1 MPRTIIALTA
11 CRRLFLG
18 LFLSLVLAPPA
29 APQTLHVGVGGAFT
43 SMDPHYHNVGPNNV
57 LTEHVFDQFL
67 HFDPSFHLA
76 PGLAVSWTPIDDRT
90 WEFKLRQ
97 GVTFHDGTP
106 FTAEDVVFTFGR
118 IPLVVSSPS
127 SFNFAVKPIDRIEV
141 IDPQTIRLRTATPSP
156 LLAYNMAAVRIV
168 SRKNGQDA
176 GTGDYNSLK
185 AAIGTGPY
193 RVTEFAAGERA
204 RLERN
209 DDWWGKKP
217 VWTTVDY
224 RSIANDASRNAALQA
239 GEVDIIDQ
247 VPTRDV
253 EDLKKNPKVVV
264 LSAPG
269 QRLIYLSPDIGQ
281 PQNSFATDTAG
292 QKLPVNPL
300 QDVKVRK
307 ALSLAINR
315 IGIRDRIMDGFSVP
329 TGQSMPLGASGY
341 EPSLT
346 PDPYEPDAARKLLAE
361 AGFPHGFGLTLHGPN
376 NRYVNDSKIME
387 AVAQMW
393 TRIGVRTTVD
403 AMPSTTFFS
412 RVLRREFAVR
422 LTGWASDTGEASSNL
437 TELLASSNP
446 AKGRGAVFDP
456 QRYANDTV
464 DGIVEQALA
473 TLDPDKR
480 EALYREAER
489 TAMPDYPIIPLHHQ
503 VNVWAVRRGILFHP
517 RMAEGIRAWDVQP
530 E

>member
-1 MPRTIIALTA
+1 MPRTIFALAA
-11 CRRLFLG
+11 CLC
-18 LFLSLVLAPPA
+18 LSLPPVA
-29 APQTLHVGVGGAFT
+29 GAQTLRVAVGGAFT
-43 SMDPHYHNVGPNNV
+43 SIDPHYHNVGPNNV
-57 LTEHVFDQFL
+57 LTEHVFDRFL
-67 HFDPSFHLA
+67 HFDPNFQVI
-76 PGLAVSWTPIDDRT
+76 PGLAVSWAPVDDTT

-106 FTAEDVVFTFGR
+106 FTADDVVFTFGR
-118 IPLVVSSPS
+118 IPLVLNSPS

-141 IDPQTIRLRTATPSP
+141 VDPQTIRLHTVTPSP
-156 LLAYNMAAVRIV
+156 LLAYNLAAVRIV
-168 SRKNGQDA
+168 SRKHGQDA

-193 RVTEFAAGERA
+193 RVTEFAAGERV

-209 DDWWGKKP
+209 DDWWDKKP
-217 VWTTVDY
+217 VWTAVDY

-239 GEVDIIDQ
+239 GEVDAIDQ

-253 EDLKKNPKVVV
+253 EDLRKNPKVVV

-281 PQNSFATDTAG
+281 PRNGFVTDIAG

-300 QDVKVRK
+300 QDVRVRK

-315 IGIRDRIMDGFSVP
+315 TGIRDRIMDGFSMP
-329 TGQSMPLGASGY
+329 TGQLMPLGASGY
-341 EPSLT
+341 EPSLA
-346 PDPYEPDAARKLLAE
+346 PDPYEPEAAKKLLAA
-361 AGFPHGFGLTLHGPN
+361 AGFPQGFGLTLHGPN

-387 AVAQMW
+387 AIAQMW

-403 AMPSTTFFS
+403 AMPSATFFS
-412 RVLRREFAVR
+412 RVLKREFAIR
-422 LTGWASDTGEASSNL
+422 LTGWASDTGEASSDL

-456 QRYANDTV
+456 QRYANDNV
-464 DGIVEQALA
+464 DRIVEQALA
-473 TLDPDKR
+473 TLDLEKR

-489 TAMPDYPIIPLHHQ
+489 AAMPDYPIIPLHHQ
-503 VNVWAVRRGILFHP
+503 VNVWAVRKGILFHP